1 MLKVRRILTEILLE
15 VTTEEMEAV
24 AQEVLS
30 KAKAKGTRNFNYD
43 FTFLLAVKNIL
54 DNILSDLYC
63 FGIILLWASVLSTH
77 YSQLFTPNRLLHV
90 EIFADVYIGTTS
102 SVLKRLLL
110 KETECWIFI
119 RLCCCN
125 QVYVLLY
132 LWWICLQGCCCVQ
145 CCVAVGYLQMLCSGP
160 LGNRINT
167 SSLLL

>member
-54 DNILSDLYC
+54 GNKLSDLYC

-77 YSQLFTPNRLLHV
+77 YSQLFTPKRLLHV
-90 EIFADVYIGTTS
+90 EIFANVYIGTTS
-102 SVLKRLLL
+102 SVLKRFLL

-132 LWWICLQGCCCVQ
+132 L
-145 CCVAVGYLQMLCSGP
+145 
-160 LGNRINT
+160 
-167 SSLLL
+167 